1 MSGETKKKF
10 KYDIVA
16 DQILA
21 QIKHGRWKVGDK
33 LPSESELV
41 SEFGVSRVCLREGL
55 KKLNVLGV
63 LRIVQGDGTY
73 VNEIDFTEFMKPLL
87 SLMSVTENDI
97 DEIYTVRTLV
107 QGRAC
112 RIAAQYKTQE
122 DVACLNELMGR
133 MNDAIAVGHYTDYTE
148 ADQEFHDKI
157 VHMSKN
163 RILIMMDGTFREIV
177 DSYVSRINSDV
188 EIIEKSMLDHRQIV
202 FAIMEGN
209 AEFAEQVMQAHM
221 EYSRKMLHRT
231 MMQAGKQPEE

>member
-1 MSGETKKKF
+1 MSEETKKKF

-33 LPSESELV
+33 LPSEPELV

-73 VNEIDFTEFMKPLL
+73 VNEINFTEFMKPLL

-112 RIAAQYKTQE
+112 RIAAQYKTSE
-122 DVACLNELMGR
+122 DIEYLDKLMEQ
-133 MNDAIAVGHYTDYTE
+133 MDDAIAMNHYMDYTII
-148 ADQEFHDKI
+148 DRKFHNKI

-163 RILIMMDGTFREIV
+163 RILIMIDDTFREMV
-177 DSYVSRINSDV
+177 DSYVSRINSDMGS
-188 EIIEKSMLDHRQIV
+188 IEKSMLDHRQML
-202 FAIMEGN
+202 FAIREGD
-209 AEFAEQVMQAHM
+209 AEFAEQVMHAHM

-231 MMQAGKQPEE
+231 IM